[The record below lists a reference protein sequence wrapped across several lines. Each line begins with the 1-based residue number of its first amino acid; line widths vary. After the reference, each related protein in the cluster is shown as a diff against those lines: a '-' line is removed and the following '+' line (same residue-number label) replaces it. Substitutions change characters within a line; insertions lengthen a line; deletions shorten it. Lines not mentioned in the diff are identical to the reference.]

1 MRLLMRRRHILTAF
15 IAAFTLWGAIGL
27 RIDVRADALPKQLT
41 DRAFWQMIVDFSE
54 AGGYFRSDNFL
65 SNETTFQYIIPE
77 LKKRAAP
84 DSVYVGVGPD
94 QNLTYITALK
104 PRMAFV
110 IDIRRQNMLLHL
122 MYKGI
127 IETSDDRAEFL
138 SRLFSRPRP
147 AGLTRSSTPRALL
160 EAFAAVSGSEPL
172 FQRNLQAVTSRL
184 VKHHGFPLS
193 AEDRR
198 GIEYVYRAFFEGG
211 SQIRYSYPRQFGG
224 IWFPTYAELMTE
236 TDHTGY
242 NHSYIA
248 NEENFRTLRE
258 YERNNLIVPLVG
270 DFGGDKAIR
279 TVGQYVREHGSTV
292 SVFYTSN
299 VEQYLFQSDAW
310 QQFLL
315 SLGTLPLDA
324 NSTLIRSYFNIGFRY
339 PPSNMNPDVQS
350 ASLIDPIGSLL
361 GAFRAGQIR
370 TYFDV
375 IERSKEP

>member
-1 MRLLMRRRHILTAF
+1 VSNEIAF
-15 IAAFTLWGAIGL
+15 QQVIPTL
-27 RIDVRADALPKQLT
+27 K
-41 DRAFWQMIVDFSE
+41 QMIKP
-54 AGGYFRSDNFL
+54 GG
-65 SNETTFQYIIPE
+65 
-77 LKKRAAP
+77 
-84 DSVYVGVGPD
+84 VYLGVGPE
-94 QNLTYITALK
+94 QNFTYIAAVQPK
-104 PRMAFV
+104 MAFV